1 MYGPGDVGFF
11 DRVAPLYDRLMPAAR
26 AGALS
31 AGLGHAR
38 RPLGRA
44 VDLGGGTGRAAA
56 ALRGATSGG
65 GSAPLVVDA
74 SRGMLPRA
82 RTRGLDALAGDA
94 ARLPI
99 RDGAVDAVT
108 IVDALHHF
116 PDRRAALSE
125 AARILAPGGV
135 LVVRE
140 FDPRHPLGAV
150 LAAAERAIG
159 MGSSFVGPDALARQV
174 RAAGLEPAVP
184 DRGFGYTVVGIA
196 PGSAD
201 DEPGE

>member
-26 AGALS
+26 PRALS

-38 RPLGRA
+38 RPLARV

-56 ALRGATSGG
+56 ALRDAAVTP
-65 GSAPLVVDA
+65 APLVVDA

-82 RTRGLDALAGDA
+82 RARGLDALAGDA

-99 RDGAVDAVT
+99 RDGAVDAV
-108 IVDALHHF
+108 IVVDALHHF
-116 PDRRAALSE
+116 PDRAAALSE

-140 FDPRHPLGAV
+140 FDPRHPLGAA
-150 LAAAERAIG
+150 LAAAERAIR
-159 MGSSFVGPDALARQV
+159 MGSSFVAPDALAREV

-184 DRGFGYTVVGIA
+184 DRGFGYTVVGVA
-196 PGSAD
+196 P